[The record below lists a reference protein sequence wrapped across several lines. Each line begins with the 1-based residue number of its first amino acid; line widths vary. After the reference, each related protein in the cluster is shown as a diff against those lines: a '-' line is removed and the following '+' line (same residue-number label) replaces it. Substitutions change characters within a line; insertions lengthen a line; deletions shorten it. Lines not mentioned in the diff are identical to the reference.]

1 MFPTDSEPSG
11 AAGLAAI
18 RELLSGVAPASRTSV
33 MLEQLRGLRELSSLL
48 AAAEASVTAA
58 FVVARRA
65 EQVAAGVPARR
76 VGQGIG
82 REVGLAR
89 RESPNRAGRYV
100 GFAGV
105 LTRELPETF
114 AALRAG
120 ETSEWR
126 AMLVARETGW
136 LSVEHRG
143 MVDAELGPRLASLGD
158 LQVEAEAAKLAYRLD
173 PRGKIRAIE
182 RAAGGRLVSL
192 RPAPD
197 GQCRFNATLPLAQG
211 VAAYAALC
219 KVADGARAAGD
230 ERGRGQVMA
239 DELITRVTGQ
249 SGAEL
254 VPLRVDLIMT
264 DQALFTT
271 GPNADEPATVSG
283 HGPVPAP
290 HARDLIRAAATSGAG
305 VQLRRLFTD
314 PTGRLVT
321 METSARDFTPAM
333 AEFVRLRDQRC
344 SIPYCGA
351 PIRHTDH
358 IVPYADGGATS
369 LENAAGLCE
378 ACNYAKQA
386 PGWQTRPD
394 GDGGGIITTM
404 PTGHDEV
411 TFTRARPPDF
421 MATAPADPQWDGRR
435 RRAHRSRRPR
445 APVTAPG
452 SKNQ

>member
-1 MFPTDSEPSG
+1 
-11 AAGLAAI
+11 
-18 RELLSGVAPASRTSV
+18 

-105 LTRELPETF
+105 LTRELPETY

-254 VPLRVDLIMT
+254 VPLRADLIMT

-290 HARDLIRAAATSGAG
+290 HARDLIRARRAPPGRGCRYADCSPTPPAASSPWKRQPATSPPRWPSSSGCATSGA
-305 VQLRRLFTD
+305 
-314 PTGRLVT
+314 
-321 METSARDFTPAM
+321 ATP
-333 AEFVRLRDQRC
+333 F
-344 SIPYCGA
+344 CGA

-358 IVPYADGGATS
+358 IVPYADGGPTS
-369 LENAAGLCE
+369 LDNAAGLCE

-386 PGWQTRPD
+386 PGWQTVPQPD
-394 GDGGGIITTM
+394 GTVRTTT
-404 PTGHDEV
+404 PTGHDAQ
-411 TFTRARPPDF
+411 TFTQPIVPDEVK
-421 MATAPADPQWDGRR
+421 DPGSGRR
-435 RRAHRSRRPR
+435 HRRRPR
-445 APVTAPG
+445 LLHPPLLASARVDYAEPPRSVACFYD
-452 SKNQ
+452 